1 MVVKRRGTQARRQP
15 NRRVGS
21 EDQPP
26 GKSRE
31 IPSFESL
38 VERAL
43 DGLPP
48 EVQKLLDNVAIV
60 IEDEP
65 TAEELERSG
74 LRPFD
79 TLYGLYEG
87 VSAINYGAEWAP
99 VPNKIT
105 IFRLPLEED
114 FPDPDRLAQEVQR
127 TVLHEIGHHAGL
139 QHSRLRKTRVG

>member
-1 MVVKRRGTQARRQP
+1 MKRRGTQARRQP
-15 NRRVGS
+15 DRRVA
-21 EDQPP
+21 
-26 GKSRE
+26 SRE
-31 IPSFESL
+31 ERRDYPSFESL
-38 VERAL
+38 VEKAL

-48 EVQKLLDNVAIV
+48 DVQKLLDNVAIV

-105 IFRLPLEED
+105 IYRLPLEED
-114 FPDPDRLAQEVQR
+114 FPDPERLALEVQR